1 VCDRKIAPMKG
12 QIQRWLNEK
21 HDVVT
26 AVDIKEAFESYG
38 GVRGCR
44 IAVAEVDVAKAAKPV
59 EWKGISALFNFE
71 FLASGI
77 GARKAYA
84 IGEGQMFPM
93 MKQVDLCRVQQVFI
107 SSCLLRLSPH
117 CQSQG

>member
-1 VCDRKIAPMKG
+1 MG
-12 QIQRWLNEK
+12 NEK

-44 IAVAEVDVAKAAKPV
+44 IAVAELDVAKAAKPV

-71 FLASGI
+71 FLPPELGL
-77 GARKAYA
+77 GRLTLLVKVRCFH
-84 IGEGQMFPM
+84 MR
-93 MKQVDLCRVQQVFI
+93 KQVDLCRVQQVFI

-117 CQSQG
+117 CQIQG